1 MHATVLL
8 PQDNGSIKP
17 NLSFSN
23 LDKIKSDLKSSDVAK
38 YPTSLRKL
46 T

>member
-1 MHATVLL
+1 MHAAVLL
-8 PQDNGSIKP
+8 LYDIVSIEH
-17 NLSFSN
+17 NFIFSN
-23 LDKIKSDLKSSDVAK
+23 LDIIKSDFKSSDVAK

>member
-1 MHATVLL
+1 MRATVLL

-17 NLSFSN
+17 NFIFSN
-23 LDKIKSDLKSSDVAK
+23 LDIIKSDFKSSDVAK